1 MAIDAVINRDQPLIQ
16 GLVLAFGAL
25 FILVNLAIDLAV
37 VALNPR
43 LDHG

>member
-1 MAIDAVINRDQPLIQ
+1 VINRDQPLIQ
-16 GLVLAFGAL
+16 GLVLVFGAL
-25 FILVNLAIDLAV
+25 FILVNLAIDLSV